1 MAAHPSL
8 ILNRHRALKLNKKL
22 GKDVSTSPYKSKYME
37 LKKRFFSDIFTVN
50 FILPGVFFF
59 GGGYFTLV
67 ISYLS
72 TPSATSVVC
81 IIFGCHI
88 IYKRL

>member
-8 ILNRHRALKLNKKL
+8 ILNRHRALKLNTKL

-50 FILPGVFFF
+50 FILPGGGL

>member
-8 ILNRHRALKLNKKL
+8 ILNRHRALKLNTKL
-22 GKDVSTSPYKSKYME
+22 GKDVSTSPYKSKYMA
-37 LKKRFFSDIFTVN
+37 LKKKFFSYIFTVY
-50 FILPGVFFF
+50 FILPGGFW
-59 GGGYFTLV
+59 GGGILLF
-67 ISYLS
+67 S

>member
-8 ILNRHRALKLNKKL
+8 ILNRHRALKLNTKL
-22 GKDVSTSPYKSKYME
+22 GKDVSTSPYKSKYMA
-37 LKKRFFSDIFTVN
+37 LKKKVLFLYLYGLFYFARGIFF
-50 FILPGVFFF
+50 L
-59 GGGYFTLV
+59 GGGILLF
-67 ISYLS
+67 S

>member
-8 ILNRHRALKLNKKL
+8 ILNRHRALKLNTKL

-50 FILPGVFFF
+50 FILPG

-88 IYKRL
+88 ICKRL

>member
-8 ILNRHRALKLNKKL
+8 ILNRHRALKLNTKL

-50 FILPGVFFF
+50 FILPGGGV
-59 GGGYFTLV
+59 GGGVFYFGNF
-67 ISYLS
+67 
-72 TPSATSVVC
+72 
-81 IIFGCHI
+81 IFVHTFCNFRCVHYFWLP
-88 IYKRL
+88 YKRL